1 MKKDEQFLTELYQK
15 YYALMELFAF
25 DVVQDKG
32 IAEDM
37 VQESFIHLIPH
48 AKKLRQMQ

>member
-25 DVVQDKG
+25 DIVQDKG

-37 VQESFIHLIPH
+37 VQE
-48 AKKLRQMQ
+48 